1 MEEAPAGEGLPP
13 SLRLLKALVIVLTLV
28 MIGGVITVVALL
40 VTRMPQALNGVPVLP
55 EAIQMP
61 EGAKAQAVT
70 FGPGWIAVV
79 TEDGCGRRCGWRGR
93 IPPVPDLPC
102 RQLLLRFAGR
112 SGHSRATTGQRPTA
126 GGRI

>member
-1 MEEAPAGEGLPP
+1 M
-13 SLRLLKALVIVLTLV
+13 IVLTLV

-40 VTRMPQALNGVPVLP
+40 VTRMPQALNGVPRLP

-79 TEDGCGRRCGWRGR
+79 TEDGR
-93 IPPVPDLPC
+93 ILLFNTDGQL
-102 RQLLLRFAGR
+102 RQEVRLEGAD
-112 SGHSRATTGQRPTA
+112 TA
-126 GGRI
+126 GP